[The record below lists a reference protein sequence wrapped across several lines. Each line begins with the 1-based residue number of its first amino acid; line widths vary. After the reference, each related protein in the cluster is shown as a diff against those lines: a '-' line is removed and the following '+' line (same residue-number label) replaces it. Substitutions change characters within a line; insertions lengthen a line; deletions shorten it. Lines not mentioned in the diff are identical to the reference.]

1 MEKVL
6 IPDYTMVNA
15 LAMIAIFIV
24 VTLSFK
30 SPVMALTAMIPI
42 MMAIYSNMVFPYLA
56 GKELIFIAYAVVSC
70 VQLGATIDYAISE
83 TSNYLQIRKTVQDR
97 KRAAELMCEASIPSI
112 LTSGLILVVCGYTIT
127 ILSSIPAISEVGHLV
142 GRGALLSMFFV
153 TILMP
158 RLLTLIDPFITKT
171 FKERLADLRSKR
183 AAGKQK
189 VKDKLNESGAR
200 I

>member
-1 MEKVL
+1 
-6 IPDYTMVNA
+6 
-15 LAMIAIFIV
+15 
-24 VTLSFK
+24 
-30 SPVMALTAMIPI
+30 
-42 MMAIYSNMVFPYLA
+42 
-56 GKELIFIAYAVVSC
+56 
-70 VQLGATIDYAISE
+70 
-83 TSNYLQIRKTVQDR
+83 
-97 KRAAELMCEASIPSI
+97 MCEASIPSI